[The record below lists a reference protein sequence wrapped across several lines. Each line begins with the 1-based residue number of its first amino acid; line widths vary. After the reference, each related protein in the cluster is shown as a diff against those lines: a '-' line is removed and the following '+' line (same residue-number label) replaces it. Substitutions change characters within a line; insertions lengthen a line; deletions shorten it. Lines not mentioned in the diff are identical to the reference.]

1 MLRSGEMR
9 VVFLEDVDGVALGG
23 EVKDVKNGFA
33 RNYLIPKNLAA
44 PATHNALQRIKGITL
59 QAEKDRT
66 RRLSDMRGVADS
78 LEGLEVAV
86 EMRAGASGQLYGS
99 VTNVVIADK
108 IFEQTGV
115 QIDRRIIGMSDSIR
129 ELGRFE
135 VNIRLHSEIQLTVNV
150 LVHPTG
156 MSAEDYAENLA
167 SSAEDTPSEEESS
180 NDESHISESS
190 EETVVSGELSEGQ
203 ASDEISQDNEPV
215 EEEKDR
221 ESSE

>member
-86 EMRAGASGQLYGS
+86 EMSAGASGQLYGS

-180 NDESHISESS
+180 NYESHISELS

>member
-1 MLRSGEMR
+1 MR

-180 NDESHISESS
+180 NYESHISELS

>member
-1 MLRSGEMR
+1 MR
-9 VVFLEDVDGVALGG
+9 VVFQEDVDGVALGG

-180 NDESHISESS
+180 NYESHISELS

>member
-1 MLRSGEMR
+1 MR

-215 EEEKDR
+215 QEEKDR